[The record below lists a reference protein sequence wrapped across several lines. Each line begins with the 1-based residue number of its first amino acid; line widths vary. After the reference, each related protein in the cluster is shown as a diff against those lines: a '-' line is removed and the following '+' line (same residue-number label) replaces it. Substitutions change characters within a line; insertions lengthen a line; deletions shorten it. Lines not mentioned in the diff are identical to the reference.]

1 MNSTHAFLEIPV
13 EVIQVVFRVE
23 KEDPLGPLL
32 ETMNGLN
39 IDSKLNSIQRLNA
52 MSSSKLELSKDILYP
67 TLVLRDLWKGRFW
80 TMKERNLDF
89 AGELVGGLSQIQP
102 IERLDPDK
110 FDGNVKDIAK
120 PFLGW
125 LANASNIE
133 RKDILGHIRL
143 DELSCNSEVFNVKT
157 RVILREDKA
166 GRKFW
171 IHDQGPFK
179 QLIGEFIEE
188 IEGFEMAEEV
198 HIEQEGQWPYSPE
211 VLALKRLKEH
221 RNNPKREVEIF
232 DQVIK
237 DLQEDLRPRL
247 NEVRPCVGFRQD
259 MWDAAIEVIQS
270 AKERVYILSS
280 FSNPDHIDDTIQHL
294 LEGVKNNSALIT
306 LAFGEPNRGR
316 SPEDI
321 KDTES
326 YTHKLAKTQGLNLVG
341 GITTKPSHAKLIVS
355 DTGSAFISSC
365 NLFSGAFDSG
375 VLESGLILND
385 KTCAMSILEEVLD
398 GEWLS
403 GVQSEEV
410 EAILNQL
417 KSKQEP
423 SVRVSGGTIRR
434 LRKYR
439 NNYAKGR
446 TSFQRMKFEFLLRDI
461 AERPVWS
468 LLREHQHRPFMHDCI
483 DRFET
488 NITLASDGLR
498 SNGLDLATIQ
508 KLNSQADKHRA
519 TVRIWWGRHAPGS
532 KPFDE
537 IDKRGRKEAK
547 QRLQKLSQLSNEC
560 KTWKLVPRYSHEPME
575 THAKLFIVDDLRMMA
590 TSDNTL
596 SFGDTMSE
604 RGDAGELGLVID
616 HPRLSIQT
624 RGSMELWLPKE
635 AVIPN
640 DMVRWW
646 AALGEEVVM
655 KQATPTEAI
664 PLEEAL
670 DSMIGR
676 IENSPHLSR
685 LWASE
690 MEKDSDEVK
699 ILNKLLKGTTFGMY
713 RIRKS
718 VESKKLIFDMT
729 EVEHQAISLAGKDT
743 WVISKSEKPDSITKD
758 SEKIIARVWSEA
770 FVNSME
776 NPDEFEFASQVLLRM
791 IAHDSSLRLGPGKA
805 TKYITQQCVDY
816 LEFEKRD
823 HPLKNSLYVRRR
835 KD

>member
-1 MNSTHAFLEIPV
+1 M
-13 EVIQVVFRVE
+13 IQVVFRVE
-23 KEDPLGPLL
+23 KEDPLRPLL
-32 ETMNGLN
+32 ETMNGLS
-39 IDSKLNSIQRLNA
+39 IDSKLNSIQRLSA
-52 MSSSKLELSKDILYP
+52 MSSSKLELSKDMLYP
-67 TLVLRDLWKGRFW
+67 TVVLRDLWKGRFW
-80 TMKERNLDF
+80 TMKERNLDYT
-89 AGELVGGLSQIQP
+89 GELIGGLSQIQP
-102 IERLDPDK
+102 IERLNTEK
-110 FDGNVKDIAK
+110 FDGNVKEIAK

-125 LANASNIE
+125 LANSSNIE

-143 DELSCNSEVFNVKT
+143 DELSCNSEVFSLKT
-157 RVILREDKA
+157 RVILREDKV

-179 QLIGEFIEE
+179 QLVGEFIEE

-198 HIEQEGQWPYSPE
+198 RVEQEDNWPYSPE

-221 RNNPKREVEIF
+221 RNNPKREIEVF

-237 DLQEDLRPRL
+237 DLQEDQRPRL
-247 NEVRPCVGFRQD
+247 NEVKPCVGFRQD
-259 MWDAAIEVIQS
+259 MWDAAVEVIKTAQN
-270 AKERVYILSS
+270 RVYILTS
-280 FSNPDHIDDTIQHL
+280 FSNLDYIDDTIHHL
-294 LEGVKNNSALIT
+294 LEGVKNNSVKIT

-321 KDTES
+321 ISTEN
-326 YTHKLAKTQGLNLVG
+326 YIQKLTQTHGIDVIG
-341 GITTKPSHAKLIVS
+341 GVTTKPSHAKLIVS
-355 DTGSAFISSC
+355 DSGSAFISSC
-365 NLFSGAFDSG
+365 NLFSGSFDSG
-375 VLESGLILND
+375 VLESGLILKD
-385 KTCAMSILEEVLD
+385 KACAMAMLEEVID
-398 GEWLS
+398 GQWIS
-403 GVQSEEV
+403 GAQSGEM

-417 KSKQEP
+417 KSKQET
-423 SVRVSGGTIRR
+423 SARVSSGTIKR
-434 LRKYR
+434 LKKYR

-461 AERPVWS
+461 AERPMWS
-468 LLREHQHRPFMHDCI
+468 LLREHQHRQFMHDCI
-483 DRFET
+483 DRFEK

-508 KLNSQADKHRA
+508 KLHAQADKHRA

-547 QRLQKLSQLSNEC
+547 QRLQKLSQLSNER

-575 THAKLFIVDDLRMMA
+575 THAKLFIVDDLRLMV

-604 RGDAGELGLVID
+604 RGDAGELGILID

-624 RGSMELWLPKE
+624 RGSMELWLPKD
-635 AVIPN
+635 AVIPK

-655 KQATPTEAI
+655 KLAKPTQAML
-664 PLEEAL
+664 LEEAL
-670 DSMIGR
+670 DSMIER
-676 IENSPHLSR
+676 IESSPHLSR
-685 LWASE
+685 LWVSE
-690 MEKDSDEVK
+690 IEKDSDESQ

-729 EVEHQAISLAGKDT
+729 EVESQAISLAGKDT
-743 WVISKSEKPDSITKD
+743 WVVSKSLKPDPKPKD
-758 SEKIIARVWSEA
+758 SEKIHPREWSEA
-770 FVNSME
+770 FVKSMK
-776 NPDEFEFASQVLLRM
+776 NPNEFEFVSDVLSRM
-791 IAHDSSLRLGPGKA
+791 LDQDSSLKLGSGKA
-805 TKYITQQCVDY
+805 TKYITQQCAEY
-816 LEFEKRD
+816 LESEKRD
-823 HPLKNSLYVRRR
+823 TPLKNSLYVRRR
-835 KD
+835 KN

>member
-23 KEDPLGPLL
+23 KEDPLRPLL
-32 ETMNGLN
+32 ETMNGLS
-39 IDSKLNSIQRLNA
+39 IDSKLNSIQRLSA
-52 MSSSKLELSKDILYP
+52 MSSSKLELSKDMLYP
-67 TLVLRDLWKGRFW
+67 TVVLRDLWKGRFW
-80 TMKERNLDF
+80 TMKERNLDYT
-89 AGELVGGLSQIQP
+89 GELIGGLSQIQP
-102 IERLDPDK
+102 IERLNTEK
-110 FDGNVKDIAK
+110 FDGNVKEIAK

-125 LANASNIE
+125 LANSSNIE

-143 DELSCNSEVFNVKT
+143 DELSCNSEVFSLKT
-157 RVILREDKA
+157 RVILREDKV

-179 QLIGEFIEE
+179 QLVGEFIEE

-198 HIEQEGQWPYSPE
+198 RVEQEDNWPYSPE

-221 RNNPKREVEIF
+221 RNNPKREIEVF

-237 DLQEDLRPRL
+237 DLQEDQRPRL
-247 NEVRPCVGFRQD
+247 NEVKPCVGFRQD
-259 MWDAAIEVIQS
+259 MWDAAVEVIKTAQN
-270 AKERVYILSS
+270 RVYILTS
-280 FSNPDHIDDTIQHL
+280 FSNLDYIDDTIHHL
-294 LEGVKNNSALIT
+294 LEGVKNNSVKIT

-321 KDTES
+321 ISTEN
-326 YTHKLAKTQGLNLVG
+326 YIQKLTQTHGIDVIG
-341 GITTKPSHAKLIVS
+341 GVTTKPSHAKLIVS
-355 DTGSAFISSC
+355 DSGSAFISSC
-365 NLFSGAFDSG
+365 NLFSGSFDSG
-375 VLESGLILND
+375 VLESGLILKD
-385 KTCAMSILEEVLD
+385 KACAMAMLEEVID
-398 GEWLS
+398 GQWIS
-403 GVQSEEV
+403 GAQSGEM

-423 SVRVSGGTIRR
+423 SARVSSGTIKR
-434 LRKYR
+434 LKKYR

-461 AERPVWS
+461 AERPMWS
-468 LLREHQHRPFMHDCI
+468 LLREHQHRQFMHDCI
-483 DRFET
+483 DRFEK

-508 KLNSQADKHRA
+508 KLHAQADKHRA

-547 QRLQKLSQLSNEC
+547 QRLQKLSQLSNER

-575 THAKLFIVDDLRMMA
+575 THAKLFIVDDLRLMV

-604 RGDAGELGLVID
+604 RGDAGELGILID

-624 RGSMELWLPKE
+624 RGSMELWLPKD
-635 AVIPN
+635 AVIPK

-655 KQATPTEAI
+655 KLAKPTQAML
-664 PLEEAL
+664 LEEAL
-670 DSMIGR
+670 DSMIER
-676 IENSPHLSR
+676 IESSPHLSR
-685 LWASE
+685 LWVSE
-690 MEKDSDEVK
+690 IEKDSDESQ

-729 EVEHQAISLAGKDT
+729 EVESQAISLAGKDT
-743 WVISKSEKPDSITKD
+743 WVVSKSLKPDPKPKD
-758 SEKIIARVWSEA
+758 SEKIHPREWSEA
-770 FVNSME
+770 FVKSMK
-776 NPDEFEFASQVLLRM
+776 NPNEFEFVSDVLSRM
-791 IAHDSSLRLGPGKA
+791 LDQDSSLKLGSGKA
-805 TKYITQQCVDY
+805 TKYITQQCAEY
-816 LEFEKRD
+816 LESEKRD
-823 HPLKNSLYVRRR
+823 TPLKNSLYVRRR
-835 KD
+835 KN

>member
-23 KEDPLGPLL
+23 KEDPLRPLL
-32 ETMNGLN
+32 ETMNGLS
-39 IDSKLNSIQRLNA
+39 IDSKLNSIQRLSA
-52 MSSSKLELSKDILYP
+52 MSSSKLELSKDMLYP
-67 TLVLRDLWKGRFW
+67 TVVLRDLWKGRFW
-80 TMKERNLDF
+80 TMKERNLDYT
-89 AGELVGGLSQIQP
+89 GELIGGLSQIQP
-102 IERLDPDK
+102 IERLNTEK
-110 FDGNVKDIAK
+110 FDGNVKEIAK

-125 LANASNIE
+125 LANSSNIE

-143 DELSCNSEVFNVKT
+143 DELSCNSEVFSLKT
-157 RVILREDKA
+157 RVILREDKV

-179 QLIGEFIEE
+179 QLVGEFIEE

-198 HIEQEGQWPYSPE
+198 RVEQEDNWPYSPE

-221 RNNPKREVEIF
+221 RNNPKREIEVF

-237 DLQEDLRPRL
+237 DLQEDQRPRL
-247 NEVRPCVGFRQD
+247 NEVKPCVGFRQD
-259 MWDAAIEVIQS
+259 MWDAAVEVIKTAQN
-270 AKERVYILSS
+270 RVYILTS
-280 FSNPDHIDDTIQHL
+280 FSNLDYIDDTIHHL
-294 LEGVKNNSALIT
+294 LEGVKNNSVKIT

-321 KDTES
+321 ISTEN
-326 YTHKLAKTQGLNLVG
+326 YIQKLTQTHGIDVIG
-341 GITTKPSHAKLIVS
+341 GVTTKPSHAKLIVS
-355 DTGSAFISSC
+355 DSGSAFISSC
-365 NLFSGAFDSG
+365 NLFSGSFDSG
-375 VLESGLILND
+375 VLESGLILKD
-385 KTCAMSILEEVLD
+385 KACAMAMLEEVID
-398 GEWLS
+398 GQWIS
-403 GVQSEEV
+403 GAQSGEM

-417 KSKQEP
+417 KSKQET
-423 SVRVSGGTIRR
+423 SARVSSGTIKR
-434 LRKYR
+434 LKKYR

-461 AERPVWS
+461 AERPMWS
-468 LLREHQHRPFMHDCI
+468 LLREHQHRQFMHDCI
-483 DRFET
+483 DRFEK

-508 KLNSQADKHRA
+508 KLHAQADKHRA

-547 QRLQKLSQLSNEC
+547 QRLQKLSQLSNER

-575 THAKLFIVDDLRMMA
+575 THAKLFIVDDLRLMV

-604 RGDAGELGLVID
+604 RGDAGELGILID

-624 RGSMELWLPKE
+624 RGSMELWLPKD
-635 AVIPN
+635 AVIPK

-655 KQATPTEAI
+655 KLAKPTQAML
-664 PLEEAL
+664 LEEAL
-670 DSMIGR
+670 DSMIER
-676 IENSPHLSR
+676 IESSPHLSR
-685 LWASE
+685 LWVSE
-690 MEKDSDEVK
+690 IEKDSDESQ

-729 EVEHQAISLAGKDT
+729 EVESQAISLAGKDT
-743 WVISKSEKPDSITKD
+743 WVVSKSLKPDPNPKD
-758 SEKIIARVWSEA
+758 SEKIHPREWSEA
-770 FVNSME
+770 FVKSMK
-776 NPDEFEFASQVLLRM
+776 NPNEFEFVSDVLSRM
-791 IAHDSSLRLGPGKA
+791 LDQDSSLKLGSGKA
-805 TKYITQQCVDY
+805 TKYITQQCAEY
-816 LEFEKRD
+816 LESEKRD
-823 HPLKNSLYVRRR
+823 TPLKNSLYVRRR
-835 KD
+835 KN